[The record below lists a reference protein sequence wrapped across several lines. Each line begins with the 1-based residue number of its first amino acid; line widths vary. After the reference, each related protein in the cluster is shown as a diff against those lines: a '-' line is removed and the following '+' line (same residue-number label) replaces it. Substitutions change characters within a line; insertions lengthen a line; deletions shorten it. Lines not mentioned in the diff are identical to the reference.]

1 MGKHGWHDLSRC
13 RRWGQTKRTDQ
24 TTRSDRNGA
33 ATGQAEWSDR
43 TVERR
48 KLRRAAKGN
57 RAFPRFSFRRKLS
70 SMPRQPCQLSVQ
82 NERGSTPRPGLPS
95 QALTRSSRSR
105 RGSFRG
111 PSQQTRSQSCRAA
124 RRAGW
129 GEGGGRGRGEADKEE
144 EPHSRLRAAEQNGS
158 SQPLTEFEPVPS
170 RPTPRTC
177 GARGARQPRSGGW
190 TRGVRHEGGSRV
202 RRRRRRRRRR
212 REGAPRSEP
221 VADRPAR
228 KDGAREARRPRSGG
242 RARDTRQGGAGRRL
256 CSRTQARGASFES
269 RRPCAGQN
277 EYRGAKGGGGVGG
290 RRDTEPWNR
299 CSLLTGRCGTSG
311 SGPAAAASWALGTGS
326 ARRLQIGPACR
337 SPGRCLS

>member
-111 PSQQTRSQSCRAA
+111 PSQQTRSQS
-124 RRAGW
+124 
-129 GEGGGRGRGEADKEE
+129 
-144 EPHSRLRAAEQNGS
+144 
-158 SQPLTEFEPVPS
+158 
-170 RPTPRTC
+170 
-177 GARGARQPRSGGW
+177 
-190 TRGVRHEGGSRV
+190 
-202 RRRRRRRRRR
+202 
-212 REGAPRSEP
+212 SEW
-221 VADRPAR
+221 
-228 KDGAREARRPRSGG
+228 
-242 RARDTRQGGAGRRL
+242 
-256 CSRTQARGASFES
+256 F
-269 RRPCAGQN
+269 
-277 EYRGAKGGGGVGG
+277 
-290 RRDTEPWNR
+290 
-299 CSLLTGRCGTSG
+299 
-311 SGPAAAASWALGTGS
+311 
-326 ARRLQIGPACR
+326 
-337 SPGRCLS
+337 

>member
-111 PSQQTRSQSCRAA
+111 PSQQTRSMVLASLSPNSSRCRAA
-124 RRAGW
+124 RRR
-129 GEGGGRGRGEADKEE
+129 ER
-144 EPHSRLRAAEQNGS
+144 
-158 SQPLTEFEPVPS
+158 V
-170 RPTPRTC
+170 
-177 GARGARQPRSGGW
+177 ARG
-190 TRGVRHEGGSRV
+190 V
-202 RRRRRRRRRR
+202 
-212 REGAPRSEP
+212 P
-221 VADRPAR
+221 VSP
-228 KDGAREARRPRSGG
+228 EA
-242 RARDTRQGGAGRRL
+242 GAGP
-256 CSRTQARGASFES
+256 E
-269 RRPCAGQN
+269 
-277 EYRGAKGGGGVGG
+277 V
-290 RRDTEPWNR
+290 
-299 CSLLTGRCGTSG
+299 CGTREDRG
-311 SGPAAAASWALGTGS
+311 
-326 ARRLQIGPACR
+326 
-337 SPGRCLS
+337 

>member
-129 GEGGGRGRGEADKEE
+129 GEGGGRGRGKGPLGRDQNTSGGAAGKRTRRRS
-144 EPHSRLRAAEQNGS
+144 PTPVFAPPSRMVLASLSPNSSRCRAA
-158 SQPLTEFEPVPS
+158 
-170 RPTPRTC
+170 
-177 GARGARQPRSGGW
+177 
-190 TRGVRHEGGSRV
+190 
-202 RRRRRRRRRR
+202 RR
-212 REGAPRSEP
+212 RERVARGVP
-221 VADRPAR
+221 VSP
-228 KDGAREARRPRSGG
+228 EA
-242 RARDTRQGGAGRRL
+242 GAGP
-256 CSRTQARGASFES
+256 E
-269 RRPCAGQN
+269 
-277 EYRGAKGGGGVGG
+277 V
-290 RRDTEPWNR
+290 
-299 CSLLTGRCGTSG
+299 CGTREDRG
-311 SGPAAAASWALGTGS
+311 
-326 ARRLQIGPACR
+326 
-337 SPGRCLS
+337 